1 MTRAGRLARVRRA
14 TALRPRRLS
23 LVVLALLAT
32 VGATTARA
40 APRLGGH
47 GADLSETSVSGVSS
61 GGYMAVQFHVAHSR
75 LVKGAGVLAGGPYYC
90 AQGSVWTAS
99 YNCLAPGVWTPVP
112 DPARLRTLTES
123 LAAAGAIDPSSNL
136 AAARVWLF
144 RGTQDTT
151 VSRPVVEA
159 LERFYRYFVPERSVV
174 VVNDQPA
181 GHAMVTEEF
190 GNECRGTGSPF
201 INDCDYDAAGE
212 LLKHIHG
219 RLRPPSGSPSGTL
232 VEFDQRE
239 FAGGDAYAISMA
251 DTGYAYVPRACAAGR
266 CRVHVA
272 FHGCRQSAESVGDAF
287 VRHAGYNRWADPNA
301 MIVLYPQTI
310 SRSVWWPG
318 AGFVFNP
325 QGCWDWWGYT
335 GPDYHT
341 KSGRQIQAVRS
352 MLERLA
358 RPR

>member
-1 MTRAGRLARVRRA
+1 VPRPGRGRRA
-14 TALRPRRLS
+14 TALPPRRLS
-23 LVVLALLAT
+23 LVVLALVATLA
-32 VGATTARA
+32 ATPARA

-75 LVKGAGVLAGGPYYC
+75 LVKGAAVLAGGPYYC

-99 YNCLAPGVWTPVP
+99 YNCLAPGPWTPVP
-112 DPARLRTLTES
+112 DPARLRALTES
-123 LAAAGAIDPSSNL
+123 LAAAGAIDPSPNL
-136 AAARVWLF
+136 AGARVWLF

-151 VSRPVVEA
+151 VRRPVVEA
-159 LERFYRYFVPERSVV
+159 LERFYRYFVPER
-174 VVNDQPA
+174 
-181 GHAMVTEEF
+181 G
-190 GNECRGTGSPF
+190 
-201 INDCDYDAAGE
+201 
-212 LLKHIHG
+212 
-219 RLRPPSGSPSGTL
+219 
-232 VEFDQRE
+232 
-239 FAGGDAYAISMA
+239 
-251 DTGYAYVPRACAAGR
+251 
-266 CRVHVA
+266 VA
-272 FHGCRQSAESVGDAF
+272 V
-287 VRHAGYNRWADPNA
+287 VRHAGYNRWANPNA

-341 KSGRQIQAVRS
+341 KSGRQIQAVRR

-358 RPR
+358 QPR

>member
-1 MTRAGRLARVRRA
+1 MPRPGRGRRA
-14 TALRPRRLS
+14 TAFPPRRLS
-23 LVVLALLAT
+23 LVVLALVAT
-32 VGATTARA
+32 VAATPARA

-75 LVKGAGVLAGGPYYC
+75 LVKGAGVLQPGRKVKVGNA
-90 AQGSVWTAS
+90 T
-99 YNCLAPGVWTPVP
+99 YNCLAPGPWTPVP
-112 DPARLRTLTES
+112 DPARLRALTES

-136 AAARVWLF
+136 ARARVWLF

-151 VSRPVVEA
+151 VRRPVVEA
-159 LERFYRYFVPERSVV
+159 LERFYRYFVPERSIA
-174 VVNDQPA
+174 VVNDRPA
-181 GHAMVTEEF
+181 GHAMVTEDF
-190 GNECRGTGSPF
+190 GNECRVTGSPF

-219 RLRPPSGSPSGTL
+219 RLRPASGSPSGTL

-251 DTGYAYVPRACAAGR
+251 DSGYAYVPRACAAGR

-272 FHGCRQSAESVGDAF
+272 FHGCRQSVESVGDAF

-301 MIVLYPQTI
+301 TIVLYPQTI